1 MPVQTSVITGTVA
14 HKHSATGGSSDGGKL
29 AVGGLGGDTSFDL
42 TNGSIMYSNGTSLE
56 ELTIGNAA
64 DTLTVSG
71 GVPAWGAAGGGAT
84 TEFIA
89 TQTSTGNDFTT
100 FTFGDA
106 VDFDDYSAMIAYF
119 SIGTNGSFDLQ
130 CQVGDTSGGGLET
143 GGYQYCKADNNA
155 ATWTAEYSSG
165 SSSFSLATHPRLD
178 SGDGCSGYIS
188 VYKALFNTGN
198 DRLMLQ
204 SFAQGHD
211 SSWISTCYNT
221 NTLSD
226 LKYFWF
232 GLTSNDLVSGSNISC
247 YKIRRS

>member
-1 MPVQTSVITGTVA
+1 MGFSG
-14 HKHSATGGSSDGGKL
+14 GGSNVLKPHTHDGTISQDGGALDMNGVTQGSLTAGDLIYSDGSNLQRL
-29 AVGGLGGDTSFDL
+29 AIGGSGQSLTSS
-42 TNGSIMYSNGTSLE
+42 GSAPQWS
-56 ELTIGNAA
+56 AA
-64 DTLTVSG
+64 
-71 GVPAWGAAGGGAT
+71 AAGAA

-89 TQTSTGNDFTT
+89 TQTSTGNDFST
-100 FTFGDA
+100 FTFSDA
-106 VDFDDYSAMIAYF
+106 VDFADYSAMIAYF

-155 ATWTAEYSSG
+155 STWTAEYSSG

-178 SGDGCSGYIS
+178 SADGCSGYIS
-188 VYKALFNTGN
+188 VYKALFNTGT

-221 NTLSD
+221 NTLTD